1 MLEAKFYET
10 YYFCN
15 IIRNILHDPS
25 PFLRNLEGFYG
36 DQAIFY
42 LLEPFKKYSTFHE
55 FIEFIVTD
63 IYYETTYDVDLG
75 NMKKTYYDLS
85 TCSIDIEDIEDIEPL
100 KLPIELAFEFHKIE
114 YESFKQHLN
123 FYNKTFFDCDEDDI
137 YDYMSEL
144 MHSEAYEKLIDQ
156 TVKEIFY
163 ILFQNRELMLI
174 FNEMISSILA
184 SRLNE
189 YIPDEVKHLF
199 KKSGVL
205 NRKTIS
211 KWVKRAVYFRD
222 RGCCVICRKDL
233 SGILN
238 LESLEN
244 YDHMVPLAR
253 HGLNDVSNIQLLC
266 YECNQKKLAGRAI
279 TSNIYQSWY
288 PYD

>member
-15 IIRNILHDPS
+15 IIRNILYNPF
-25 PFLRNLEGFYG
+25 PFLRNLEEFHG

-42 LLEPFKKYSTFHE
+42 LLEPFKKYSTLHD
-55 FIEFIVTD
+55 FIEFIVVD
-63 IYYETTYDVDLG
+63 IYNEATSKIYLKS
-75 NMKKTYYDLS
+75 MKESYSNSFALNINSKIIRS
-85 TCSIDIEDIEDIEPL
+85 H
-100 KLPIELAFEFHKIE
+100 KLPIELAFEFHGIE
-114 YESFKQHLN
+114 YEDFETHLG
-123 FYNKTFFDCDEDDI
+123 FYNKVFVDCDEDDI
-137 YDYMSEL
+137 YSFMDEL
-144 MHSEAYEKLIDQ
+144 RNSEAYEKLIDQ
-156 TVKEIFY
+156 TTKEIFY

-174 FNEMISSILA
+174 FNEMISSILKL
-184 SRLNE
+184 RINE
-189 YIPDEVKHLF
+189 HIPEEVRYLF

-205 NRKTIS
+205 NRKTIP

-238 LESLEN
+238 LENLEN
-244 YDHMVPLAR
+244 YDHIVPLAR

>member
-15 IIRNILHDPS
+15 IIRNILHDPF

-42 LLEPFKKYSTFHE
+42 LLEPFKKYSTLHE
-55 FIEFIVTD
+55 FIEFIVVD
-63 IYYETTYDVDLG
+63 IYYEATSEIHLES
-75 NMKKTYYDLS
+75 MKKSYTNLS
-85 TCSIDIEDIEDIEPL
+85 TFNIDSKIIRSY

-114 YESFKQHLN
+114 YESFETHLS
-123 FYNKTFFDCDEDDI
+123 FYEKMFVDCNEDDI

-189 YIPDEVKHLF
+189 HIPEEVKNLF

-205 NRKTIS
+205 NRKTIPN
-211 KWVKRAVYFRD
+211 WV
-222 RGCCVICRKDL
+222 
-233 SGILN
+233 
-238 LESLEN
+238 
-244 YDHMVPLAR
+244 
-253 HGLNDVSNIQLLC
+253 
-266 YECNQKKLAGRAI
+266 
-279 TSNIYQSWY
+279 
-288 PYD
+288 

>member
-15 IIRNILHDPS
+15 VIRNILHNPF

-55 FIEFIVTD
+55 LIEFIVID
-63 IYYETTYDVDLG
+63 IYYETTSDVDLES
-75 NMKKTYYDLS
+75 MKESYSNFPTFN
-85 TCSIDIEDIEDIEPL
+85 IDSKIIRSH
-100 KLPIELAFEFHKIE
+100 KLPIELAFDFHGIE
-114 YESFKQHLN
+114 YESFETHLSV
-123 FYNKTFFDCDEDDI
+123 YNKVFVDCDADDV
-137 YDYMSEL
+137 YNFMDEL
-144 MHSEAYEKLIDQ
+144 TNSEAYEKLIDQ
-156 TVKEIFY
+156 TTKEIFH

-184 SRLNE
+184 LRLNE
-189 YIPDEVKHLF
+189 RIPEEVKHLF

-205 NRKTIS
+205 NRKTIP

-222 RGCCVICRKDL
+222 RGCCVMCRKDL

-238 LESLEN
+238 LKNLEN

-266 YECNQKKLAGRAI
+266 YECNQKKLAGRAT

-288 PYD
+288 PYN

>member
-15 IIRNILHDPS
+15 IIRNVLYDRFS
-25 PFLRNLEGFYG
+25 FLIKLDGFYG

-42 LLEPFKKYSTFHE
+42 LLEPFQKYSTLHK
-55 FIEFIVTD
+55 FIEFVVVD
-63 IYYETTYDVDLG
+63 IYYETTSDVDIES
-75 NMKKTYYDLS
+75 MKKTYYDFS
-85 TCSIDIEDIEDIEPL
+85 GFSIALEGIEPT
-100 KLPIELAFEFHKIE
+100 KLPIELAFEFHEIE
-114 YESFKQHLN
+114 YESFEIHLD
-123 FYNKTFFDCDEDDI
+123 FCNKGFVDCDEDDV
-137 YDYMSEL
+137 YDYICEL
-144 MHSEAYEKLIDQ
+144 RNSEAYEKLIDQ
-156 TVKEIFY
+156 TTKEIFY
-163 ILFQNRELMLI
+163 ILFQNRELMLV
-174 FNEMISSILA
+174 FNEMISSTLEL
-184 SRLNE
+184 RLNE
-189 YIPDEVKHLF
+189 RIPEEVKHLF

-205 NRKTIS
+205 NRKTIP

-238 LESLEN
+238 LENVEN

-266 YECNQKKLAGRAI
+266 YECNQKKLAGKAV

-288 PYD
+288 SYD